1 MYVHQKYLKVSKN
14 RILLNMI
21 LIKVIETYKTRLLV
35 TNPIIQKSEKFQKNN
50 IEYHMPIFGSVFRH
64 LT

>member
-35 TNPIIQKSEKFQKNN
+35 TNPILQKSEKFQKK
-50 IEYHMPIFGSVFRH
+50 EYRISHANFWISF
-64 LT
+64 